1 MIREVEE
8 DRENE
13 EDREVEEDREAVV
26 LGVAT
31 ELQI

>member
-1 MIREVEE
+1 MIREAEE

-13 EDREVEEDREAVV
+13 EDGEVEEDREAVV
-26 LGVAT
+26 LVVAT